1 MPPTATRR
9 PQAPEPLPLIAH
21 DRADAIVALRNGQ
34 PVTAAAFVADIR
46 QVADALP
53 DRKNV
58 LNLCADRYRFAVL
71 FCAAIVRKQVSLLPP
86 TTTPNVI
93 ESMRRLAPDAYFMS
107 DDRAAQIGLP
117 RYELPPIDG
126 VVREGFSVPLIEADR
141 VVACVFT
148 SGSTG
153 EPQPN
158 YKRWGKLAIDM
169 RGESMRFDIRA
180 GHTVLGTVPPQHMYG
195 FESTV
200 LLPLLCGAVLTAE
213 RPFHP
218 PAINAAIRRAP
229 SPRTLFITP
238 FHMRTWLASGEV
250 ERVET
255 IVSATAPLSVAL
267 AQLAEQRTGAR
278 VYEVYGCTEAG
289 QIATRRTTQSP
300 VWQAYEG
307 LRVWNEGDQA
317 MVEGGHVEQ
326 PTKLMDVIEARCDG
340 TQFLLHGRTAD
351 LVNIAGKRNSIGY
364 LNHQLCTIPGVV
376 DGTFYLP
383 DEAAHSEVGRLMAF
397 AIAPGLSVAD
407 LTALLRSRIDPAF
420 MPRPLVLV
428 DRLPR
433 QSTGKLPHEA
443 LRALA
448 HEVRKR

>member
-1 MPPTATRR
+1 MPPTVSRHAH
-9 PQAPEPLPLIAH
+9 PSECLPLIGH
-21 DRADAIVALRNGQ
+21 DRADAIVALRDSR
-34 PVTAAAFVADIR
+34 PVTAAAFVADVR
-46 QVADALP
+46 RVADALP
-53 DRKNV
+53 DRGNV
-58 LNLCADRYRFAVL
+58 LNHCADRYRFAVL
-71 FCAAIVRKQVSLLPP
+71 LCAAIVRNQVSLLPP

-93 ESMRRLAPDAYFMS
+93 ESMRRLAPDAYFVS
-107 DDRAAQIGLP
+107 DDPTAQIGLP
-117 RYELPPIDG
+117 RHELPPI
-126 VVREGFSVPLIEADR
+126 EGLAEEAFSIPPIAVDR

-158 YKRWGKLAIDM
+158 FKTWGKLAIDM
-169 RGESMRFDIRA
+169 RGESARFAIGA
-180 GHTVLGTVPPQHMYG
+180 GHAVLGTVPPQHMYG

-200 LLPLLCGAVLTAE
+200 LLPLLCGAILTAE

-218 PAINAAIRRAP
+218 PAINAVIRRTP

-238 FHMRTWLASGEV
+238 FHMRTWLSSGDV
-250 ERVET
+250 ERIET

-267 AQLAEQRTGAR
+267 AQLAEARTGAH
-278 VYEVYGCTEAG
+278 VYEIYGCTEAG

-300 VWQAYEG
+300 IWQAYEG
-307 LRVWNEGDQA
+307 LRVWNDGDQA

-326 PTKLMDVIEARCDG
+326 PTRLMDVIEARAG
-340 TQFLLHGRTAD
+340 GAQFLLHGRTAD

-376 DGTFYLP
+376 DGAFYLP

-397 AIAPGLSVAD
+397 AIAPGLSIAD

-448 HEVRKR
+448 QEARKR

>member
-1 MPPTATRR
+1 MPPTVSRLSPAR
-9 PQAPEPLPLIAH
+9 EHLPLIAH
-21 DRADAIVALRNGQ
+21 DRADAIAALRDGQ
-34 PVTAAAFVADIR
+34 PVTAAAFISDIRRVADS
-46 QVADALP
+46 LP
-53 DRKNV
+53 DRNNV

-71 FCAAIVRKQVSLLPP
+71 LCAAIVRKQVSLLPP

-107 DDRAAQIGLP
+107 DDPSAQIGLP
-117 RYELPPIDG
+117 RYELPPIEG
-126 VVREGFSVPLIEADR
+126 LAGEGFSVPLIEVDR

-158 YKRWGKLAIDM
+158 FKTWGKLAIDM
-169 RGESMRFDIRA
+169 RGESARFDIGA
-180 GHTVLGTVPPQHMYG
+180 GHAVLGTVPPQHMYG

-200 LLPLLCGAVLTAE
+200 LLPLLSGAVLTAE
-213 RPFHP
+213 RLFHP
-218 PAINAAIRRAP
+218 PAIDAAIRRTP

-238 FHMRTWLASGEV
+238 FHLRTWLASGEA
-250 ERVET
+250 ERIET

-267 AQLAEQRTGAR
+267 AQLAEERTGAR
-278 VYEVYGCTEAG
+278 VYEIYGCTEAG

-307 LRVWNEGDQA
+307 LRIWNDADQA

-326 PTKLMDVIEARCDG
+326 PTKLMDVIEAHGDG

-376 DGTFYLP
+376 DGAFYLP
-383 DEAAHSEVGRLMAF
+383 DEATHSEVGRLMAF
-397 AIAPGLSVAD
+397 AIAPGLSVAE

-448 HEVRKR
+448 ERSRKR